1 MKINNHKPIVFA
13 ASSLLLLSA
22 FALSLG
28 SSAAA
33 PAKAKPTFANVKK
46 LLDEKCVKCH
56 NTSRPAQGLDL
67 SSYDSLMKGSK
78 HGPVVVVGKPDD
90 SNLVLYVDGKKTPR
104 MPMGGTPLTDKEIA
118 TISDWVKA
126 GAHK

>member
-1 MKINNHKPIVFA
+1 MKITNHRPIVFA

-33 PAKAKPTFANVKK
+33 PAKAKPSFANVKK
-46 LLDEKCVKCH
+46 ILDDNCVKCH
-56 NTSRPAQGLDL
+56 NGPRPAAGLDL
-67 SSYDSLMKGSK
+67 SSYDALMKGSK
-78 HGPVVVVGKPDD
+78 HGVVVVAKKPDASD
-90 SNLVLYVDGKKTPR
+90 LVLFVNGKKSPR
-104 MPMGGTPLTDKEIA
+104 MPMKAAALTDKEIA